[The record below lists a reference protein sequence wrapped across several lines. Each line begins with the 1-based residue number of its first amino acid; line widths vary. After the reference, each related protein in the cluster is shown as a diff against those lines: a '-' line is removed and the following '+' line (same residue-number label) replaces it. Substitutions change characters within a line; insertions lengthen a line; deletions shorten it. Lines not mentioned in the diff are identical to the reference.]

1 MQLMWSKL
9 LLVVPWA
16 LGLIPAQR
24 NAPAPR
30 VVRLRAAAV
39 VETPAKELLA
49 TLTAPEP
56 AARTEQLKNLIERT
70 EATFEPR
77 AFEEQ
82 NIKGSWRLRYQL
94 DAKAATRS
102 QKALAGFPAD
112 SDFINDE
119 SGRRVFR
126 NVARLSSERVYVVAD
141 VAYEVGDL
149 LPNRLVS
156 DISAAGLYVHVG
168 RRWNWKPLRIPLP
181 IKGKGWLDVT
191 YLDDSMRVTRGNRGG
206 LFVHVRPELCP

>member
-56 AARTEQLKNLIERT
+56 AARTEQLKNLIER
-70 EATFEPR
+70 ATPER
-77 AFEEQ
+77 CA
-82 NIKGSWRLRYQL
+82 S
-94 DAKAATRS
+94 
-102 QKALAGFPAD
+102 
-112 SDFINDE
+112 
-119 SGRRVFR
+119 SGRR
-126 NVARLSSERVYVVAD
+126 
-141 VAYEVGDL
+141 
-149 LPNRLVS
+149 
-156 DISAAGLYVHVG
+156 
-168 RRWNWKPLRIPLP
+168 
-181 IKGKGWLDVT
+181 
-191 YLDDSMRVTRGNRGG
+191 
-206 LFVHVRPELCP
+206 